1 MCHEH
6 SQANTAHIYAT
17 ESKRDQQMT
26 EVVGIPLLI
35 TFPPSVT
42 LVSMTMVE
50 RRCSQI
56 IRQKSPTVLGMGP
69 WAAM

>member
-1 MCHEH
+1 MLL
-6 SQANTAHIYAT
+6 STT
-17 ESKRDQQMT
+17 PPFDVVKLPPLKRL
-26 EVVGIPLLI
+26 P

-50 RRCSQI
+50 RRCSQTI
-56 IRQKSPTVLGMGP
+56 LQKSPTVLGIGP